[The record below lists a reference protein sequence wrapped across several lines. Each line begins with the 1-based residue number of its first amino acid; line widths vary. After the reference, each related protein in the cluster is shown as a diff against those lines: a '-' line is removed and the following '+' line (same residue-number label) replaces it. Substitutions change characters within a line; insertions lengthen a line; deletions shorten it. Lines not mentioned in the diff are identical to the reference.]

1 MIYLMKKITFL
12 ILLAITSCSY
22 EQDVI
27 EGKDAIQLSF
37 RLKTDRHNSDV
48 LTMSQVYDSVRYI
61 QLDDVRQ
68 TVLIGEVSELQLTN
82 EYIYIYD
89 RHSDAVYKYDY
100 DGAFVQKYYHKGRG
114 PGEYVTITTFDID
127 RRNGNVLFYD
137 VTRRMVIA
145 YSDDNKFLYEY
156 KIQKDVPRDFAV
168 LNNGDHLFLTY
179 DYMKG
184 VRRGIWQCDSLGV
197 VKNELVKID
206 ESFKFSSG
214 LFPSYFKRLGDVV
227 YVRSSEDRDC
237 LYHISGDSISIPY
250 KFNFD
255 IDIPNRIKTSP
266 TPEMTQQNRGKVYAI
281 TEYFETKNWILAS
294 ATNLISNH
302 MVFYNKSSNKQYYI
316 TSPESIID
324 DMPPTGHIMATN
336 EDYFVGV
343 LSVDYILSYE
353 TLRQKFPLINEASN
367 PVISISK
374 SL

>member
-1 MIYLMKKITFL
+1 MKKITFL

-100 DGAFVQKYYHKGRG
+100 DGEFVQKYYHKGRG
-114 PGEYVTITTFDID
+114 PGEYVTITTFDVD
-127 RRNGNVLFYD
+127 RRNGNVMFYD

-168 LNNGDHLFLTY
+168 LNNGAAAHSLHDSACCIKKLR
-179 DYMKG
+179 
-184 VRRGIWQCDSLGV
+184 VRDL
-197 VKNELVKID
+197 N
-206 ESFKFSSG
+206 
-214 LFPSYFKRLGDVV
+214 
-227 YVRSSEDRDC
+227 SE
-237 LYHISGDSISIPY
+237 I
-250 KFNFD
+250 FN
-255 IDIPNRIKTSP
+255 S
-266 TPEMTQQNRGKVYAI
+266 
-281 TEYFETKNWILAS
+281 
-294 ATNLISNH
+294 
-302 MVFYNKSSNKQYYI
+302 
-316 TSPESIID
+316 
-324 DMPPTGHIMATN
+324 
-336 EDYFVGV
+336 
-343 LSVDYILSYE
+343 
-353 TLRQKFPLINEASN
+353 
-367 PVISISK
+367 
-374 SL
+374 